1 MATDLEI
8 AKRVALKE
16 VEEIARDA
24 GIPRE
29 YIEPYGRYKGKVS
42 LDLFEKLEKKPDGK
56 LVLVT
61 AITPTPAGEGKTTVS
76 IGLSLAFNRIGKR
89 CGVALR
95 EPSMGPLF
103 GIKGGAA
110 GGGWSQVL
118 PMEEINLH
126 FTGDIH
132 AVSAAHNLLGAVIDN
147 HLFRRK
153 EPLLDPRRIGW
164 PRVMDMNDRAL
175 RNVILGLGGKE
186 NGVPR
191 EGSFS
196 ITAASEVMAVLCL
209 SRNYE
214 ELKERLSNIYVGAT
228 YGNEPV
234 FVRDLKVQGAMAAV
248 LKDALKPNIVQ
259 TTENTPAFVHGGPFA
274 NIAQG
279 ANSVLATQLSM
290 KLFDVTVTEAGF
302 GCDLGAEKFFD
313 IVCRYGGFAPSAVVL
328 VATVRALKMHG
339 GKALADLKSPDV
351 EALKRGL
358 ENLGKQMENAALF
371 GVPVVVAV
379 NRFGSDSEEELET
392 VREYAREKGVPAEVV
407 DVWGQGGGGAVTL
420 AERVWQE
427 AQRPSRATPLY
438 PLEMPL
444 EEKIRCVAGKVYGA
458 RDVAFTSQAE
468 ADLKR
473 IKGYGFDSLPV
484 CIAKTQKSLSDN
496 PALLGRPREFTLT
509 VRGVNLS
516 SGAGFVVPVTGEML
530 LMPGLPKT
538 PAAEVIDILPD
549 GELLG
554 IF

>member
-392 VREYAREKGVPAEVV
+392 VREYAREKGIPAEVV
-407 DVWGQGGGGAVTL
+407 DVWGQGGDGAVTL

>member
-339 GKALADLKSPDV
+339 GKALAELKSPDV

-392 VREYAREKGVPAEVV
+392 VREYAREKGIPAEVV

-509 VRGVNLS
+509 VRGINLS

>member
-8 AKRVALKE
+8 AKGVALKE

-118 PMEEINLH
+118 HMEEINLH

-248 LKDALKPNIVQ
+248 LTDALKPNVVQ

-392 VREYAREKGVPAEVV
+392 VREYAREKGIPAEVV

>member
-8 AKRVALKE
+8 AKRVTLKE

-392 VREYAREKGVPAEVV
+392 VREYAREKGIPAEVV

>member
-42 LDLFEKLEKKPDGK
+42 LDLFDKLEKKPDGK

-407 DVWGQGGGGAVTL
+407 DVWGHGGGGAVAL

-509 VRGVNLS
+509 VRGINLS